1 MAIRGERTGDVG
13 GPGIVAGRT
22 RRLIPNLLKSLVASG
37 AAVLWACTTPT
48 PTATVTPLPTLTP
61 TAIPQATSTPTQT
74 PQPTATPFVGEPEGS
89 LVLASPARAP
99 HQDVHQDVSPALLAM
114 GPGIAYSRLLRIRS
128 GADVPLPSMQVEC
141 DLCSGWEHPD
151 PLAYVF
157 HLREEA
163 EWQDKE
169 PSNGRAVTA
178 TDVAFSLERLRTPG
192 WPGASLLQAMESVE
206 ATDES
211 TVTIRMRYPD
221 ADFLL
226 SLANGMSKVVAREA
240 VELNGDLKEGP
251 TIGSGPWL
259 LNEFSLDGVSFE
271 ANPGYYESG
280 APGLQLLEVAVIPA
294 ASTMTAAVQVGR
306 VDLARVDAEGFARLE
321 RSQGVQR
328 RVFQEQGNG
337 LLLGLNV
344 ARSPFHIGEVR
355 QALFQAIEPW
365 KAIENAWQGGADV
378 ALGVPV
384 LSPEWLL
391 TRAELSGY
399 LGSPA
404 AAEELLNAT
413 GVELPVGFTLKVAD
427 YGDMHLALANQYKR
441 MLDGAGFDT
450 TLDIVNPRVYAEDLW
465 QNGEFDAFL
474 GPVPPVDSP
483 NAFLFSLLHSEG
495 RWTRT
500 GYADAELD
508 RLIEEQSVLEQGR
521 GEAVRHIQRYVMEK
535 AVLFMPVTGGSMW
548 AWQDKVEGF
557 HPNFA
562 ASEYFY
568 WARLRATDEAG

>member
-1 MAIRGERTGDVG
+1 MAIRGGRTGDVG
-13 GPGIVAGRT
+13 GPGIIAGRT
-22 RRLIPNLLKSLVASG
+22 RRLISNLLKSLAASI

-48 PTATVTPLPTLTP
+48 PTATVTPLPTP
-61 TAIPQATSTPTQT
+61 TAIPRATSTPTQT
-74 PQPTATPFVGEPEGS
+74 PPTTATPLVGEPEGS

-128 GADVPLPSMQVEC
+128 GADVSLPSMQVEC

-151 PLAYVF
+151 PLTYVF

-163 EWQDKE
+163 QWQDGE
-169 PSNGRAVTA
+169 PSSGRAVTA
-178 TDVAFSLERLRTPG
+178 SDVAFSLERIRTPG

-211 TVTIRMRYPD
+211 TVTVRMRYPD

-226 SLANGMSKVVAREA
+226 SLANGMSKIVSREA
-240 VELNGDLKEGP
+240 VDLNGDLKDGP

-259 LNEFSLDGVSFE
+259 LNEFSLDATSFE
-271 ANPGYYESG
+271 ANPGYYEPG
-280 APGLQLLEVAVIPA
+280 VPGLQLLEVAVIPEA
-294 ASTMTAAVQVGR
+294 FTMTAAVQVGR

-328 RVFQEQGNG
+328 GIFQEQGNG
-337 LLLGLNV
+337 LLLGLNA
-344 ARSPFHIGEVR
+344 ARSPFHVEQVR

-365 KAIENAWQGGADV
+365 KAIENAWHGGVEV

-384 LSPEWLL
+384 VSPEWLL
-391 TRAELSGY
+391 PRTELRDYLANQAGAEQ
-399 LGSPA
+399 
-404 AAEELLNAT
+404 LLNAA
-413 GVELPVGFTLKVAD
+413 GVNLPVGFTLKVAD

-450 TLDIVNPRVYAEDLW
+450 TLEIVNPRVYAEELW

-483 NAFLFSLLHSEG
+483 NAFLFGLLHSEG

-521 GEAVRHIQRYVMEK
+521 GEAVRRIQRYVMDK
-535 AVLFMPVTGGSMW
+535 AVLFMPVMGTSMW

-568 WARLRATDEAG
+568 WSRLRVAEEAG